1 MKIVLMEP
9 LGISKEKLGS
19 LKDSITSLGHEFVS
33 YDAFTLDHEE
43 LKARAEGAD
52 ALIIANHPLPGDVIR
67 SCDNLKFI
75 SVAFV
80 GIDHV
85 DVEACKE
92 KNIKISNTGGYCNDA
107 VAELAIGLA
116 IDCLRNISRGD
127 ASVQALGG
135 KAGLQGNELFGK
147 TVGIIGTG
155 AIGLRTAEIFKVFGC
170 KLLGYSRTERPAAKE
185 LGLEYVSLHELMERS
200 DIISVH
206 TPLTPA
212 TKGLIGPDE
221 IGAMKQ
227 GAILINTARGPVVDT
242 ASLAEAL
249 KAGKIKAGLDV
260 FENDPPLAADHPL
273 IGVPNLVCTPH
284 VGFDTKESI
293 ARRADMAFENVTEW
307 FKGNQLRKML

>member
-9 LGISKEKLGS
+9 LGISKEKLES
-19 LKDSITSLGHEFVS
+19 LALNITSLGHEFIS

-67 SCDNLKFI
+67 ACDNLKFI

-92 KNIKISNTGGYCNDA
+92 KGILISNTGGYCNDA
-107 VAELAIGLA
+107 VAELAVGLT
-116 IDCLRNISRGD
+116 IDCLRNISKGD
-127 ASVQALGG
+127 ASVQSLGG

-147 TVGIIGTG
+147 TVGIVGTG

-170 KLLGYSRTERPAAKE
+170 KLLGFSRTEKQAAKD
-185 LGLEYVSLHELMERS
+185 LGIEYVSLHELMERS

-206 TPLTPA
+206 TPLTPD

-221 IGAMKQ
+221 IAAMKQ
-227 GAILINTARGPVVDT
+227 GAILINTALAYFPHRGYCGP
-242 ASLAEAL
+242 
-249 KAGKIKAGLDV
+249 
-260 FENDPPLAADHPL
+260 
-273 IGVPNLVCTPH
+273 
-284 VGFDTKESI
+284 
-293 ARRADMAFENVTEW
+293 
-307 FKGNQLRKML
+307 